1 MNQSL
6 FIKKLIK
13 NKLFINRTNFTLKKQ
28 TKYTQTVNSGYQVIS
43 SDAFSN
49 ISDMV
54 YSRYVEKNFIQKKQ
68 FENYEILSERGNFY
82 LVKIKNFT
90 LSDSSIIYSNT
101 EALDFLFED
110 LKQVEHFKNLI
121 LITHESDLPITEKV
135 FSSKPS
141 CISKWFGINVFYE
154 NENLIPIPIGVPG
167 KFTEFYDKD
176 YKYEETLLSHKLDK
190 IYINFRDNTN
200 SKERSGLKSYFEKK
214 DWAVVDND
222 KIDPDEYQKNLK
234 KYTYNL
240 CPIGNGVDT
249 YRIWETLVAGSIPVT
264 KKHPALN
271 SFEKF
276 PIIFLENL
284 KFDNLE
290 SLKLYSKNFNV
301 SNLNFLDIKYWKK
314 IIIEAK
320 EPRKD
325 TLEVKIYQNDV
336 LFNKKRKHFA
346 KKEKRKSNL
355 KKFKYFL
362 FRYTN
367 VKNYI
372 LFLKKKIN

>member
-1 MNQSL
+1 M
-6 FIKKLIK
+6 
-13 NKLFINRTNFTLKKQ
+13 
-28 TKYTQTVNSGYQVIS
+28 NSGNQVIS

-49 ISDMV
+49 ISDIV
-54 YSRYVEKNFIQKKQ
+54 YSRFVEKNFIHKKQ
-68 FENYEILSERGNFY
+68 FKNYEILSERGNFF
-82 LVKIKNFT
+82 LVKTKNFT

-141 CISKWFGINVFYE
+141 CISKWFGINVFYK

-167 KFTEFYDKD
+167 KFTEFYDKS
-176 YKYEETLLSHKLDK
+176 YKFQDNAVNNKLDK

-200 SKERSGLKSYFEKK
+200 NKERSGLKSYFEKK
-214 DWAVVDND
+214 DWAVVDNN
-222 KIDPDEYQKNLK
+222 KVDPDEYQSNLK
-234 KYTYNL
+234 KYKYNL

-290 SLKLYSKNFNV
+290 SLELLSKSLNS
-301 SNLNFLDIKYWKK
+301 SNLNFLILG
-314 IIIEAK
+314 IG
-320 EPRKD
+320 RK
-325 TLEVKIYQNDV
+325 L
-336 LFNKKRKHFA
+336 L
-346 KKEKRKSNL
+346 
-355 KKFKYFL
+355 
-362 FRYTN
+362 
-367 VKNYI
+367 
-372 LFLKKKIN
+372 

>member
-1 MNQSL
+1 M
-6 FIKKLIK
+6 
-13 NKLFINRTNFTLKKQ
+13 
-28 TKYTQTVNSGYQVIS
+28 NSGYQVIS

-49 ISDMV
+49 ISDLV
-54 YSRYVEKNFIQKKQ
+54 YSRYVEKNFIQQKQ

-90 LSDSSIIYSNT
+90 LSDGSIIYSNT

-110 LKQVEHFKNLI
+110 LKQAEHFKNLI
-121 LITHESDLPITEKV
+121 LITHESDLPITKKV
-135 FSSKPS
+135 FSGKPS
-141 CISKWFGINVFYE
+141 CINKWFGINIFYE
-154 NENLIPIPIGVPG
+154 NEDLIPIPIGVPG
-167 KFTEFYDKD
+167 KFTQFYGKD
-176 YKYEETLLSHKLDK
+176 YKYEEALVNNKLNK

-200 SKERSGLKSYFEKK
+200 NKERSGLKSYFEKK
-214 DWAVVDND
+214 DWAVVDNN

-234 KYTYNL
+234 KYNYNL
-240 CPIGNGVDT
+240 CPIGNGFDT

-284 KFDNLE
+284 KFENLE
-290 SLKLYSKNFNV
+290 SLNLHSKSFNS
-301 SNLNFLDIKYWKK
+301 SNLDFLDIGYWKK
-314 IIIEAK
+314 IIIESK
-320 EPRKD
+320 ELTKD
-325 TLEVKIYQNDV
+325 TLEVKIHQNDV
-336 LFNKKRKHFA
+336 LFNKKRKYFA
-346 KKEKRKSNL
+346 KQEKRKSNL
-355 KKFKYFL
+355 KKLRYII

-367 VKNYI
+367 IKNYI

>member
-6 FIKKLIK
+6 YIKKLIK
-13 NKLFINRTNFTLKKQ
+13 NKLFINRTNFTIKKQ
-28 TKYTQTVNSGYQVIS
+28 TKYTQTVNSGNQVIS

-49 ISDMV
+49 ISDIV
-54 YSRYVEKNFIQKKQ
+54 YSRFVEKDFINKKH
-68 FENYEILSERGNFY
+68 FENYEILSERGNFF

-90 LSDSSIIYSNT
+90 LSDNSIIYSNT

-110 LKQVEHFKNLI
+110 LKPVEQFKNLI
-121 LITHESDLPITEKV
+121 LITHESDYPITKKV

-141 CISKWFGINVFYE
+141 CISKWFGINIFYK

-167 KFTEFYDKD
+167 KFTEFYDKNFKCQD
-176 YKYEETLLSHKLDK
+176 NALNNKLDK

-200 SKERSGLKSYFEKK
+200 NKERSGLKSYFEKK
-214 DWAVVDND
+214 DWAVVDNN
-222 KIDPDEYQKNLK
+222 KIDPDEYQNNLK
-234 KYTYNL
+234 KYKYNL

-284 KFDNLE
+284 KFDNLD
-290 SLKLYSKNFNV
+290 SLELNSKSFNLT
-301 SNLNFLDIKYWKK
+301 NLDFLNIGYWKN
-314 IIIEAK
+314 IITETKKPI
-320 EPRKD
+320 KD
-325 TLEVKIYQNDV
+325 TREVKIHQNDL
-336 LFNKKRKHFA
+336 LFNKKKKYFA
-346 KKEKRKSNL
+346 RQVKRKSNL

-367 VKNYI
+367 LKNYF
-372 LFLKKKIN
+372 LFLKKKTN